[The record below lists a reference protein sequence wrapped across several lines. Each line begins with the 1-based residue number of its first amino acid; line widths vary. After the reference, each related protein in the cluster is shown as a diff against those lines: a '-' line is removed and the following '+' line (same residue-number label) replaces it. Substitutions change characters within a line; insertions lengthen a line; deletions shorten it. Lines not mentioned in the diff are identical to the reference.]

1 MVFKKPKNVEIKV
14 VQFNL
19 NLNKI
24 EETTTYLF
32 GEVGSFIE
40 VIIHFLKNSK
50 MIMTNVYTNNFY
62 LKNCMNILNIIKVIR
77 ST

>member
-19 NLNKI
+19 NLNKK
-24 EETTTYLF
+24 EETTRYLF

-40 VIIHFLKNSK
+40 V
-50 MIMTNVYTNNFY
+50 
-62 LKNCMNILNIIKVIR
+62 NIYIKKAAK
-77 ST
+77 